1 MYEWAKCGAGAL
13 ARECQPQ
20 ANQLNL
26 QNGRTAFFQPP
37 GISRGGGAHSTKKQ
51 RHGIKPCLINPG
63 RAILLFLVVFL
74 HGLNS
79 AIMRGLCL
87 GVFHGLFGFGSF
99 FGASLGALFLLL
111 VKDLFAA

>member
-1 MYEWAKCGAGAL
+1 MW
-13 ARECQPQ
+13 R
-20 ANQLNL
+20 
-26 QNGRTAFFQPP
+26 GRPRPRMPTTSKSVEPSKRKDSLLPTTRDFA
-37 GISRGGGAHSTKKQ
+37 GGGAHSTKKQ